1 MPEVYAFFVGMVGA
15 FIVYFCIYR
24 ERRIM
29 LFIKKPKRYWRVFIF
44 DLLGYLICGGLVT
57 VFLVDP
63 TTPKEAFMGGCT
75 WQGLVG
81 GTMAGIELKIQ
92 NTVKQGS

>member
-1 MPEVYAFFVGMVGA
+1 MYMFFVGMLGA
-15 FIVYFCIYR
+15 FVVYFCIYR

-29 LFIKKPKRYWRVFIF
+29 LFLKEPKRHWRVFIF

-57 VFLVDP
+57 IFLVEP
-63 TTPKEAFMGGCT
+63 TTSKEAFMGGCT
-75 WQGLVG
+75 WEGLVG

-92 NTVKQGS
+92 NTIKQEG

>member
-1 MPEVYAFFVGMVGA
+1 MPKMYMFFVGMLGA
-15 FIVYFCIYR
+15 FVVYFCIYR

-29 LFIKKPKRYWRVFIF
+29 LFLKEPKRHWRVFIF

-57 VFLVDP
+57 IFLVDP
-63 TTPKEAFMGGCT
+63 TTSKEAFMGGCT
-75 WQGLVG
+75 WEGLVG

-92 NTVKQGS
+92 NTVKQEG